1 MFSSLMKNNMA
12 DMNRG
17 PLGLYLHFPFCVR
30 KCRYCDFLSFPSD
43 EAGREAYLQRL
54 KKEIIVRGEKYQ
66 DYSIETLFIGGGT
79 PSLMTGQQLTELLD
93 TVRTA
98 FHVSPSGEWTMECNP
113 GTTDA
118 ETLKIY
124 RAAGINRLSFGLQSM
139 NDEELKYL
147 GRIHTAKQ
155 FLDNYQAARK
165 AGFENINIDLMS
177 ALPGQTTDSWL
188 DTLKKAAA
196 LEPEHLSAYSLI
208 IEEGTPFWKLYG
220 DDRSGE
226 ADVEGIIADGG
237 AGQQGKAAIPA
248 LPDQDSIETDSGLVM
263 KEKTGLPAL
272 PDEDS
277 EREMYHLTKRILAER
292 GYERYEVS
300 NYARKGFEC
309 RHNLIY
315 WRRKDYLGLGLGAAS
330 MVGERCFSNTSDIS
344 RYMQDFAYCQ
354 EEILDRKAQIE
365 ETMFLGL
372 RCTLGVSDQTF
383 KEKFGESMMNIY
395 GDIIR
400 QYVSEGFLTYHEE
413 KGRLAFTES
422 GMDVSNWILSDFL
435 L

>member
-1 MFSSLMKNNMA
+1 MA
-12 DMNRG
+12 DKNKR

-43 EAGREAYLQRL
+43 EAGREIYLERL
-54 KKEIIVRGEKYQ
+54 KEEIKARGAIYQ
-66 DYSIETLFIGGGT
+66 DYNIETLFIGGGT

-93 TVRTA
+93 TVRVS
-98 FHVSPSGEWTMECNP
+98 FHVSPVGEWTMECNP

-118 ETLKIY
+118 ETLRIY
-124 RAAGINRLSFGLQSM
+124 RNAGINRLSFGLQSM

-155 FLDNYQAARK
+155 FAENYQAARRV
-165 AGFENINIDLMS
+165 GFENINIDLMS
-177 ALPGQTTDSWL
+177 ALPGQTTASWL
-188 DTLKKAAA
+188 DTLNKAAA
-196 LEPEHLSAYSLI
+196 FEPEHLSAYSLI
-208 IEEGTPFWKLYG
+208 IEEETPFWDLYG

-226 ADVEGIIADGG
+226 ADMDGIIADGG
-237 AGQQGKAAIPA
+237 GGQQGKAAI
-248 LPDQDSIETDSGLVM
+248 LT
-263 KEKTGLPAL
+263 L

-277 EREMYHLTKRILAER
+277 ERQMYHLTKRILAEK
-292 GYERYEVS
+292 GYERYEIS

-315 WRRKDYLGLGLGAAS
+315 WQRKDYLGLGLGAAS
-330 MVGERCFSNTSDIS
+330 MVGNRRFSNVSDMTS
-344 RYMQDFAYCQ
+344 YMHDWSYCQ

-372 RCTLGVSDQTF
+372 RCTAGVSDRMFT
-383 KEKFGESMMNIY
+383 EKFGQSMMDIY

-400 QYVSEGFLTYHEE
+400 KYLSEGFLIYNPSD
-413 KGRLAFTES
+413 GRLAFSEAGT
-422 GMDVSNWILSDFL
+422 DVSNWILSDFL

>member
-1 MFSSLMKNNMA
+1 MK
-12 DMNRG
+12 R

-30 KCRYCDFLSFPSD
+30 KCRYCDFLSFSSD
-43 EAGREAYLQRL
+43 AEGRKAYLERL
-54 KKEIIVRGEKYQ
+54 KQEIMIRGQEYQ
-66 DYSIETLFIGGGT
+66 DYYIETLFIGGGT
-79 PSLMTGQQLTELLD
+79 PSLMTGQQMNDLLD
-93 TVRTA
+93 TVREN
-98 FHVSPSGEWTMECNP
+98 FHVRSDGEWTMECNP
-113 GTTDA
+113 GTTDF
-118 ETLKIY
+118 ETLKLY
-124 RAAGINRLSFGLQSM
+124 RGAGVNRLSFGLQSM

-147 GRIHTAKQ
+147 GRIHTVKQ
-155 FLDNYQAARK
+155 FMDNYQSARK

-177 ALPGQTTDSWL
+177 ALPGQTTDSWME
-188 DTLKKAAA
+188 TLKKAAT
-196 LEPEHLSAYSLI
+196 LEPEHISAYSLI

-220 DDRSGE
+220 DD
-226 ADVEGIIADGG
+226 DGG
-237 AGQQGKAAIPA
+237 KEGTDCNDAANCDADSGMVLKGKAAI
-248 LPDQDSIETDSGLVM
+248 
-263 KEKTGLPAL
+263 PAL

-277 EREMYHLTKRILAER
+277 EREMYHLTKHFLAEK

-315 WRRKDYLGLGLGAAS
+315 WQRGDYLGLGLGAAS
-330 MVGERCFSNTSDIS
+330 MVGDRRFSNTVDMK
-344 RYMQDFAYCQ
+344 RYMQDFSYCQ

-372 RCTLGVSDQTF
+372 RCTSGISDQIF
-383 KEKFGESMMNIY
+383 KEKFGESMMHIY

-413 KGRLAFTES
+413 KGRLAFTEA

>member
-1 MFSSLMKNNMA
+1 MA
-12 DMNRG
+12 DKNKR

-30 KCRYCDFLSFPSD
+30 KCRYCDFLSFPSG
-43 EAGREAYLQRL
+43 EAGRKIYLERL
-54 KKEIIVRGEKYQ
+54 KEEIKARGAIYQ
-66 DYSIETLFIGGGT
+66 DYNIETLFIGGGT

-93 TVRTA
+93 TVRA
-98 FHVSPSGEWTMECNP
+98 SFHVSPVGEWTMECNP

-118 ETLKIY
+118 ETLRIY
-124 RAAGINRLSFGLQSM
+124 RNAGINRLSFGLQSM

-155 FLDNYQAARK
+155 FAENYQAARRV
-165 AGFENINIDLMS
+165 GFENINIDLMS
-177 ALPGQTTDSWL
+177 ALPGQTTASWL
-188 DTLKKAAA
+188 DTLNKAAA
-196 LEPEHLSAYSLI
+196 FEPEHLSAYSLI
-208 IEEGTPFWKLYG
+208 IEEGTPFWDLYG

-226 ADVEGIIADGG
+226 ADADGIIADGVV
-237 AGQQGKAAIPA
+237 GQQGKAAI
-248 LPDQDSIETDSGLVM
+248 LT
-263 KEKTGLPAL
+263 L

-277 EREMYHLTKRILAER
+277 ERQMYHLTKKILAEK
-292 GYERYEVS
+292 GYERYEIS

-315 WRRKDYLGLGLGAAS
+315 WQRKDYLGLGLGAAS
-330 MVGERCFSNTSDIS
+330 MVGNRRFSNVSDMTS
-344 RYMQDFAYCQ
+344 YMHDWSYCQ

-372 RCTLGVSDQTF
+372 RCTAGVSDRMFT
-383 KEKFGESMMNIY
+383 EKFGQSMMDIY

-400 QYVSEGFLTYHEE
+400 KYLSEGFLIYNPSD
-413 KGRLAFTES
+413 GRLAFSEEGT
-422 GMDVSNWILSDFL
+422 DVSNWILSDFL

>member
-1 MFSSLMKNNMA
+1 MA
-12 DMNRG
+12 DKNKR

-30 KCRYCDFLSFPSD
+30 KCRYCDFLSFPSG
-43 EAGREAYLQRL
+43 EAGREIYLERL
-54 KKEIIVRGEKYQ
+54 KEEIKARGAIYQ
-66 DYSIETLFIGGGT
+66 DYNIETLFIGGGT

-93 TVRTA
+93 TVRA
-98 FHVSPSGEWTMECNP
+98 SFHVSPVGEWTMECNP

-118 ETLKIY
+118 ETLRIY
-124 RAAGINRLSFGLQSM
+124 RNAGINRLSFGLQSM

-155 FLDNYQAARK
+155 FTENYQAARRV
-165 AGFENINIDLMS
+165 GFENINIDLMS
-177 ALPGQTTDSWL
+177 ALPGQTTASWL
-188 DTLKKAAA
+188 DTLNKAAA
-196 LEPEHLSAYSLI
+196 FEPEHLSAYSLI
-208 IEEGTPFWKLYG
+208 IEEETPFWDLYG

-226 ADVEGIIADGG
+226 ADVDGIIADGG
-237 AGQQGKAAIPA
+237 GGQQGKAAI
-248 LPDQDSIETDSGLVM
+248 LT
-263 KEKTGLPAL
+263 L

-277 EREMYHLTKRILAER
+277 ERQMYHLTKRILAEK
-292 GYERYEVS
+292 GYERYEIS

-315 WRRKDYLGLGLGAAS
+315 WQRKDYLGLGLGAAS
-330 MVGERCFSNTSDIS
+330 MVGNRRFSNVSDMTS
-344 RYMQDFAYCQ
+344 YMHDWSYCQ

-372 RCTLGVSDQTF
+372 RCTAGVSDRMFT
-383 KEKFGESMMNIY
+383 EKFGQSMMDIY

-400 QYVSEGFLTYHEE
+400 KYLSEGFLIYNPSD
-413 KGRLAFTES
+413 GRLAFSEAGT
-422 GMDVSNWILSDFL
+422 DVSNWILSDFL

>member
-1 MFSSLMKNNMA
+1 MA
-12 DMNRG
+12 DKNKR

-43 EAGREAYLQRL
+43 EAGREIYLERL
-54 KKEIIVRGEKYQ
+54 KEEIKARGAIYQ
-66 DYSIETLFIGGGT
+66 DYNIETLFIGGGT

-93 TVRTA
+93 TVRVS
-98 FHVSPSGEWTMECNP
+98 FHVSPVGEWTMECNP

-118 ETLKIY
+118 ETLRIY
-124 RAAGINRLSFGLQSM
+124 RNAGINRLSFGLQSM

-155 FLDNYQAARK
+155 FAENYQAARRV
-165 AGFENINIDLMS
+165 GFENINIDLMS
-177 ALPGQTTDSWL
+177 ALPGQTTASWL
-188 DTLKKAAA
+188 DTLNKAAA
-196 LEPEHLSAYSLI
+196 FEPEHLSAYSLI
-208 IEEGTPFWKLYG
+208 IEEGTPFWDLYG

-226 ADVEGIIADGG
+226 ADVDGIIADGG
-237 AGQQGKAAIPA
+237 AGRKGKAAI
-248 LPDQDSIETDSGLVM
+248 S
-263 KEKTGLPAL
+263 AL

-277 EREMYHLTKRILAER
+277 ERQMYHLTKRILAEK
-292 GYERYEVS
+292 GYERYEIS

-315 WRRKDYLGLGLGAAS
+315 WQRKDYLGLGLGAAS
-330 MVGERCFSNTSDIS
+330 MVGNRRFSNVSDMTS
-344 RYMQDFAYCQ
+344 YMHDWSYCQ

-372 RCTLGVSDQTF
+372 RCTAGVSDRMFT
-383 KEKFGESMMNIY
+383 EKFGQSMMDIY

-400 QYVSEGFLTYHEE
+400 KYISEGFLDFHPSE
-413 KGRLAFTES
+413 GRLAFSEAGT
-422 GMDVSNWILSDFL
+422 DVSNWILSDFL

>member
-1 MFSSLMKNNMA
+1 MA
-12 DMNRG
+12 DKNKR

-30 KCRYCDFLSFPSD
+30 KCRYCDFLSFPSG
-43 EAGREAYLQRL
+43 EAGRKIYLERL
-54 KKEIIVRGEKYQ
+54 KEEIKARGAIYQ
-66 DYSIETLFIGGGT
+66 DYNIETLFIGGGT

-93 TVRTA
+93 TVRA
-98 FHVSPSGEWTMECNP
+98 SFHVSPVGEWTMECNP

-118 ETLKIY
+118 ETLRIY
-124 RAAGINRLSFGLQSM
+124 RNAGINRLSFGLQSM

-155 FLDNYQAARK
+155 FAENYQAARRV
-165 AGFENINIDLMS
+165 GFENINIDLMS
-177 ALPGQTTDSWL
+177 ALPGQTTASWL
-188 DTLKKAAA
+188 DTLNKAAA
-196 LEPEHLSAYSLI
+196 FEPEHLSAYSLI
-208 IEEGTPFWKLYG
+208 IEEGTPFWDLYG

-226 ADVEGIIADGG
+226 ADADGIIADGVV
-237 AGQQGKAAIPA
+237 GQQGKAAI
-248 LPDQDSIETDSGLVM
+248 LT
-263 KEKTGLPAL
+263 L

-277 EREMYHLTKRILAER
+277 ERQMYHLTKKILAEK
-292 GYERYEVS
+292 GYERYEIS

-315 WRRKDYLGLGLGAAS
+315 WQRKDYLGLGLGAAS
-330 MVGERCFSNTSDIS
+330 MVGNRRFSNVSDMTG
-344 RYMQDFAYCQ
+344 YMHDWSYCQ

-372 RCTLGVSDQTF
+372 RCTAGVSDRMFT
-383 KEKFGESMMNIY
+383 EKFGQSMMDIY

-400 QYVSEGFLTYHEE
+400 KYLSEGFLIYNPSD
-413 KGRLAFTES
+413 GRLAFSEAGT
-422 GMDVSNWILSDFL
+422 DVSNWILSDFL

>member
-1 MFSSLMKNNMA
+1 MA
-12 DMNRG
+12 DKNKR

-43 EAGREAYLQRL
+43 EAGREIYLKRL
-54 KKEIIVRGEKYQ
+54 KEEIKARGAAYQ
-66 DYSIETLFIGGGT
+66 DYNIETLFIGGGT

-93 TVRTA
+93 TVRA
-98 FHVSPSGEWTMECNP
+98 SFHVAPVGEWTMECNP

-118 ETLKIY
+118 ETLRIY
-124 RAAGINRLSFGLQSM
+124 RNAGINRLSFGLQSM

-155 FLDNYQAARK
+155 FAENYQAARRV
-165 AGFENINIDLMS
+165 GFENINIDLMS
-177 ALPGQTTDSWL
+177 ALPGQTTASWL
-188 DTLKKAAA
+188 DTLNKTAA
-196 LEPEHLSAYSLI
+196 LEPEHMSAYSLI
-208 IEEGTPFWKLYG
+208 IEEGTPFWDFYG

-226 ADVEGIIADGG
+226 ADVDGIIADGG

-248 LPDQDSIETDSGLVM
+248 LPD
-263 KEKTGLPAL
+263 
-272 PDEDS
+272 EDS
-277 EREMYHLTKRILAER
+277 ERQMYHLTKRILAEK
-292 GYERYEVS
+292 GYERYEIS

-315 WRRKDYLGLGLGAAS
+315 WQRKDYLGLGLGAAS
-330 MVGERCFSNTSDIS
+330 MVGDRRFSNVSDMTS
-344 RYMQDFAYCQ
+344 YMHDWSYCQ

-372 RCTLGVSDQTF
+372 RCTAGVSDRVFT
-383 KEKFGESMMNIY
+383 EKFGQSMMDIY

-400 QYVSEGFLTYHEE
+400 KYLSEGFLVFHPSED
-413 KGRLAFTES
+413 RLAFSEAGT
-422 GMDVSNWILSDFL
+422 DVSNWILSDFL

>member
-1 MFSSLMKNNMA
+1 MA
-12 DMNRG
+12 DKNKH

-30 KCRYCDFLSFPSD
+30 KCRYCDFLSFPSG
-43 EAGREAYLQRL
+43 EAGREIYLERL
-54 KKEIIVRGEKYQ
+54 KEEIKARGAIYQ
-66 DYSIETLFIGGGT
+66 DYNIETLFIGGGT

-93 TVRTA
+93 TVRA
-98 FHVSPSGEWTMECNP
+98 SFHVSPVGEWTMECNP

-118 ETLKIY
+118 ETLRIY
-124 RAAGINRLSFGLQSM
+124 RNAGINRLSFGLQSM

-155 FLDNYQAARK
+155 FAENYQAARRV
-165 AGFENINIDLMS
+165 GFENINIDLMS
-177 ALPGQTTDSWL
+177 ALPGQTTASWM
-188 DTLKKAAA
+188 DTLNKAAA
-196 LEPEHLSAYSLI
+196 FEPEHLSAYSLI
-208 IEEGTPFWKLYG
+208 IEEGTPFWDLYG

-226 ADVEGIIADGG
+226 ANADGIIADGG

-248 LPDQDSIETDSGLVM
+248 LPD
-263 KEKTGLPAL
+263 
-272 PDEDS
+272 EDS
-277 EREMYHLTKRILAER
+277 ERQMYHLTKRILAEK
-292 GYERYEVS
+292 GYARYEIS

-315 WRRKDYLGLGLGAAS
+315 WQRKDYLGLGLGAAS
-330 MVGERCFSNTSDIS
+330 MVGNRRFSNVSDMTS
-344 RYMQDFAYCQ
+344 YMHDWSYCQ

-372 RCTLGVSDQTF
+372 RCTAGVSDRMFT
-383 KEKFGESMMNIY
+383 EKFGQSMMDIY

-400 QYVSEGFLTYHEE
+400 KYLSEGFLIYNPSD
-413 KGRLAFTES
+413 GRLAFSEAGT
-422 GMDVSNWILSDFL
+422 DVSNWILSDFL

>member
-1 MFSSLMKNNMA
+1 MTDKNK
-12 DMNRG
+12 R

-30 KCRYCDFLSFPSD
+30 KCRYCDFLSFPSG
-43 EAGREAYLQRL
+43 EAGREIYLERL
-54 KKEIIVRGEKYQ
+54 KEEIKARGAIYQ
-66 DYSIETLFIGGGT
+66 DYNIETLFIGGGT

-93 TVRTA
+93 TVRA
-98 FHVSPSGEWTMECNP
+98 SFHVSPVGEWTMECNP

-118 ETLKIY
+118 ETLRIY
-124 RAAGINRLSFGLQSM
+124 RNAGINRLSFGLQSM

-155 FLDNYQAARK
+155 FAENYQAARRV
-165 AGFENINIDLMS
+165 GFENINIDLMS
-177 ALPGQTTDSWL
+177 ALPGQTTASWL
-188 DTLKKAAA
+188 DTLNKAAA
-196 LEPEHLSAYSLI
+196 FEPEHLSAYSLI
-208 IEEGTPFWKLYG
+208 IEEETPFWDLYG

-226 ADVEGIIADGG
+226 ANADGIIADGG
-237 AGQQGKAAIPA
+237 AGQQGKAAI
-248 LPDQDSIETDSGLVM
+248 LT
-263 KEKTGLPAL
+263 L

-277 EREMYHLTKRILAER
+277 ERQMYHLTKRILAEK
-292 GYERYEVS
+292 GYERYEIS

-315 WRRKDYLGLGLGAAS
+315 WQRKDYLGLGLGAAS
-330 MVGERCFSNTSDIS
+330 MVGNRRFSNVSDMTS
-344 RYMQDFAYCQ
+344 YMHDWSYCQ

-372 RCTLGVSDQTF
+372 RCTAGVSDRMFT
-383 KEKFGESMMNIY
+383 EKFGQSMMDIY

-400 QYVSEGFLTYHEE
+400 KYLSEGFLIYNPSD
-413 KGRLAFTES
+413 GRLAFSEAGT
-422 GMDVSNWILSDFL
+422 DVSNWILSDFL

>member
-1 MFSSLMKNNMA
+1 MA
-12 DMNRG
+12 DKNKR

-30 KCRYCDFLSFPSD
+30 KCRYCDFLSFPSG
-43 EAGREAYLQRL
+43 EAGREIYLERL
-54 KKEIIVRGEKYQ
+54 KEEIKARGAIYQ
-66 DYSIETLFIGGGT
+66 DYNIETLFIGGGT

-93 TVRTA
+93 TVRA
-98 FHVSPSGEWTMECNP
+98 SFHVSPVGEWTMECNP

-118 ETLKIY
+118 ETLRIY
-124 RAAGINRLSFGLQSM
+124 RNAGINRLSFGLQSM

-155 FLDNYQAARK
+155 FTENYQAARRV
-165 AGFENINIDLMS
+165 GFENINIDLMS
-177 ALPGQTTDSWL
+177 ALPGQTTASWM
-188 DTLKKAAA
+188 DTLNKAAA
-196 LEPEHLSAYSLI
+196 FEPEHLSAYSLI
-208 IEEGTPFWKLYG
+208 IEEGTPFWDLYG

-226 ADVEGIIADGG
+226 ANADGIIADGG
-237 AGQQGKAAIPA
+237 AGQQGKAAI
-248 LPDQDSIETDSGLVM
+248 LT
-263 KEKTGLPAL
+263 L

-277 EREMYHLTKRILAER
+277 ERQMYHLTKRILAEK
-292 GYERYEVS
+292 GYERYEIS

-315 WRRKDYLGLGLGAAS
+315 WQRKDYLGLGLGAAS
-330 MVGERCFSNTSDIS
+330 MVGNRRFSNVSDMTS
-344 RYMQDFAYCQ
+344 YMHDWSYCQ

-372 RCTLGVSDQTF
+372 RCTAGVSDRMFT
-383 KEKFGESMMNIY
+383 EKFGQSMMDIY

-400 QYVSEGFLTYHEE
+400 KYLSEGFLIYNPSD
-413 KGRLAFTES
+413 GRLAFSEAGT
-422 GMDVSNWILSDFL
+422 DVSNWILSDFL

>member
-66 DYSIETLFIGGGT
+66 DYTIETLFIGGGT

-248 LPDQDSIETDSGLVM
+248 LPD
-263 KEKTGLPAL
+263 
-272 PDEDS
+272 EDS
-277 EREMYHLTKRILAER
+277 EREMYHLTKRILAEQ

-309 RHNLIY
+309 RHNLMY
-315 WRRKDYLGLGLGAAS
+315 WRRKDYLGLGLG
-330 MVGERCFSNTSDIS
+330 R
-344 RYMQDFAYCQ
+344 
-354 EEILDRKAQIE
+354 
-365 ETMFLGL
+365 
-372 RCTLGVSDQTF
+372 
-383 KEKFGESMMNIY
+383 
-395 GDIIR
+395 
-400 QYVSEGFLTYHEE
+400 
-413 KGRLAFTES
+413 
-422 GMDVSNWILSDFL
+422 
-435 L
+435 

>member
-1 MFSSLMKNNMA
+1 MAGKNK
-12 DMNRG
+12 R

-30 KCRYCDFLSFPSD
+30 KCRYCDFLSFPSG
-43 EAGREAYLQRL
+43 EAGREIYLERL
-54 KKEIIVRGEKYQ
+54 KEEIKARGAVYQ
-66 DYSIETLFIGGGT
+66 DYNIETLFIGGGT

-93 TVRTA
+93 TVRVS
-98 FHVSPSGEWTMECNP
+98 FHVSPVGEWTMECNP

-118 ETLKIY
+118 ETLRIY
-124 RAAGINRLSFGLQSM
+124 RNAGINRLSFGLQSM

-155 FLDNYQAARK
+155 FAENYQAARRV
-165 AGFENINIDLMS
+165 GFENINIDLMS
-177 ALPGQTTDSWL
+177 ALPGQTTASWL
-188 DTLKKAAA
+188 DTLNKAAA
-196 LEPEHLSAYSLI
+196 FEPEHLSAYSLI
-208 IEEGTPFWKLYG
+208 IEEGTPFWDLYG

-226 ADVEGIIADGG
+226 ADVDGIITDGG
-237 AGQQGKAAIPA
+237 GGQQGKAAI
-248 LPDQDSIETDSGLVM
+248 LT
-263 KEKTGLPAL
+263 L

-277 EREMYHLTKRILAER
+277 ERQMYHLTKRILAEK
-292 GYERYEVS
+292 GYERYEIS

-315 WRRKDYLGLGLGAAS
+315 WQRKDYLGLGLGAAS
-330 MVGERCFSNTSDIS
+330 MVGNRRFSNVSDMTS
-344 RYMQDFAYCQ
+344 YMHDWSYCQ

-372 RCTLGVSDQTF
+372 RCTAGVSDRMFT
-383 KEKFGESMMNIY
+383 EKFGQSMMDIY

-400 QYVSEGFLTYHEE
+400 KYISEGFLVFYPSE
-413 KGRLAFTES
+413 GRLAFSEAGT
-422 GMDVSNWILSDFL
+422 DVSNWILSDFL

>member
-1 MFSSLMKNNMA
+1 MA
-12 DMNRG
+12 DKNKR

-43 EAGREAYLQRL
+43 EAGREIYLKRL
-54 KKEIIVRGEKYQ
+54 KEEIKARGAAYQ
-66 DYSIETLFIGGGT
+66 DYNIETLFIGGGT

-93 TVRTA
+93 TVRA
-98 FHVSPSGEWTMECNP
+98 SFHVAPVGEWTMECNP

-118 ETLKIY
+118 ETLRIY
-124 RAAGINRLSFGLQSM
+124 RNAGINRLSFGLQSM

-155 FLDNYQAARK
+155 FAENYQAARRV
-165 AGFENINIDLMS
+165 GFENINIDLMS
-177 ALPGQTTDSWL
+177 ALPGQTTVSWL
-188 DTLKKAAA
+188 DTLNKAAA

-208 IEEGTPFWKLYG
+208 IEEGTPFWNLYG

-226 ADVEGIIADGG
+226 ADVDGIIADGG

-248 LPDQDSIETDSGLVM
+248 LPD
-263 KEKTGLPAL
+263 
-272 PDEDS
+272 EDS
-277 EREMYHLTKRILAER
+277 ERQMYHLTKRILAEK
-292 GYERYEVS
+292 GYERYEIS

-309 RHNLIY
+309 RHNLSY
-315 WRRKDYLGLGLGAAS
+315 WQRKDYLGLGLGAAS
-330 MVGERCFSNTSDIS
+330 MVGDRRFSNVSDMTS
-344 RYMQDFAYCQ
+344 YMHDWSYCQ

-372 RCTLGVSDQTF
+372 RCTAGVSDRVFT
-383 KEKFGESMMNIY
+383 EKFGQSMMDIY

-400 QYVSEGFLTYHEE
+400 KYLSEGFLVYNPSE
-413 KGRLAFTES
+413 GRLAFSEAGT
-422 GMDVSNWILSDFL
+422 DVSNWILSDFL

>member
-1 MFSSLMKNNMA
+1 MA
-12 DMNRG
+12 DKNKR

-30 KCRYCDFLSFPSD
+30 KCRYCDFLSFPSG
-43 EAGREAYLQRL
+43 EAGREIYLERL
-54 KKEIIVRGEKYQ
+54 KEEIKARGAIYQ
-66 DYSIETLFIGGGT
+66 DYNIETLFIGGGT

-93 TVRTA
+93 TVRA
-98 FHVSPSGEWTMECNP
+98 SFHVSPVGEWTMECNP

-118 ETLKIY
+118 ETLRIY
-124 RAAGINRLSFGLQSM
+124 RNAGINRLSFGLQSM

-155 FLDNYQAARK
+155 FTENYQAARRV
-165 AGFENINIDLMS
+165 GFENINIDLMS
-177 ALPGQTTDSWL
+177 ALPGQTTASWM
-188 DTLKKAAA
+188 DTLNKAAA
-196 LEPEHLSAYSLI
+196 FEPEHLSAYSLI
-208 IEEGTPFWKLYG
+208 IEEGTPFWDLYG

-226 ADVEGIIADGG
+226 ANADGIIADGG

-248 LPDQDSIETDSGLVM
+248 LPD
-263 KEKTGLPAL
+263 
-272 PDEDS
+272 EDS
-277 EREMYHLTKRILAER
+277 ERQMYHLTKRILAEK
-292 GYERYEVS
+292 GYERYEIS

-315 WRRKDYLGLGLGAAS
+315 WQRKDYLGLGLGAAS
-330 MVGERCFSNTSDIS
+330 MVGNRRFSNVSDMTS
-344 RYMQDFAYCQ
+344 YMHDWSYCQ

-372 RCTLGVSDQTF
+372 RCTAGVSDRMFT
-383 KEKFGESMMNIY
+383 EKFGQSMMDIY

-400 QYVSEGFLTYHEE
+400 KYLSEGFLIYNPSD
-413 KGRLAFTES
+413 GRLAFSEAGT
-422 GMDVSNWILSDFL
+422 DVSNWILSDFL

>member
-1 MFSSLMKNNMA
+1 MA
-12 DMNRG
+12 DKNKR

-30 KCRYCDFLSFPSD
+30 KCRYCDFLSFPSG
-43 EAGREAYLQRL
+43 EAGREIYLERL
-54 KKEIIVRGEKYQ
+54 KEEIKARGAIYQ
-66 DYSIETLFIGGGT
+66 DYNIETLFIGGGT

-93 TVRTA
+93 TVRA
-98 FHVSPSGEWTMECNP
+98 SFHVSPVGEWTMECNP

-118 ETLKIY
+118 ETLRIY
-124 RAAGINRLSFGLQSM
+124 RNAGINRLSFGLQSM

-155 FLDNYQAARK
+155 FAENYQAARRV
-165 AGFENINIDLMS
+165 GFENINIDLMS
-177 ALPGQTTDSWL
+177 ALPGQTTASWL
-188 DTLKKAAA
+188 DTLNKAAA

-208 IEEGTPFWKLYG
+208 IEEGTPFWDLYG

-226 ADVEGIIADGG
+226 ANADGIIADGG
-237 AGQQGKAAIPA
+237 GGQQGKAAI
-248 LPDQDSIETDSGLVM
+248 LT
-263 KEKTGLPAL
+263 L

-277 EREMYHLTKRILAER
+277 ERQMYHLTKRILAEK
-292 GYERYEVS
+292 GYERYEIS

-315 WRRKDYLGLGLGAAS
+315 WQRKDYLGLGLGAAS
-330 MVGERCFSNTSDIS
+330 MVGNRRFSNVSDMTS
-344 RYMQDFAYCQ
+344 YMHDWSYCQ

-372 RCTLGVSDQTF
+372 RCTAGVSDRMFT
-383 KEKFGESMMNIY
+383 EKFGQSMMDIY

-400 QYVSEGFLTYHEE
+400 KYLSEGFLIYNPSD
-413 KGRLAFTES
+413 GRLAFSEAGT
-422 GMDVSNWILSDFL
+422 DVSNWILSDFL

>member
-1 MFSSLMKNNMA
+1 MA
-12 DMNRG
+12 DKNKR

-43 EAGREAYLQRL
+43 EAGREIYLERL
-54 KKEIIVRGEKYQ
+54 KEEIKARGAIYQ
-66 DYSIETLFIGGGT
+66 DYNIETLFIGGGT

-93 TVRTA
+93 TVRVS
-98 FHVSPSGEWTMECNP
+98 FHVSPVGEWTMECNP

-118 ETLKIY
+118 ETLRIY
-124 RAAGINRLSFGLQSM
+124 RNAGINRLSFGLQSM

-155 FLDNYQAARK
+155 FAENYQAARRV
-165 AGFENINIDLMS
+165 GFENINIDLMS
-177 ALPGQTTDSWL
+177 ALPGQTTASWL
-188 DTLKKAAA
+188 DTLNKAVAF
-196 LEPEHLSAYSLI
+196 EPEHLSAYSLI
-208 IEEGTPFWKLYG
+208 IEEGTPFWDLYG

-226 ADVEGIIADGG
+226 ADVDGIIADGVV
-237 AGQQGKAAIPA
+237 GQQGKAAI
-248 LPDQDSIETDSGLVM
+248 LT
-263 KEKTGLPAL
+263 L

-277 EREMYHLTKRILAER
+277 ERQMYHLTKRILAEK
-292 GYERYEVS
+292 GYERYEIS

-315 WRRKDYLGLGLGAAS
+315 WQRKDYLGLGLGAAS
-330 MVGERCFSNTSDIS
+330 MVGNRRFSNVSDMTS
-344 RYMQDFAYCQ
+344 YMHDWSYCQ

-372 RCTLGVSDQTF
+372 RCMAGVSDRMFT
-383 KEKFGESMMNIY
+383 EKFGQSMMDIY

-400 QYVSEGFLTYHEE
+400 KYISEGFLVFHPSA
-413 KGRLAFTES
+413 GRLAFSEAGT
-422 GMDVSNWILSDFL
+422 DVSNWILSDFL

>member
-66 DYSIETLFIGGGT
+66 DYSI
-79 PSLMTGQQLTELLD
+79 
-93 TVRTA
+93 
-98 FHVSPSGEWTMECNP
+98 
-113 GTTDA
+113 

-208 IEEGTPFWKLYG
+208 IEEGNT
-220 DDRSGE
+220 
-226 ADVEGIIADGG
+226 GI
-237 AGQQGKAAIPA
+237 AG
-248 LPDQDSIETDSGLVM
+248 
-263 KEKTGLPAL
+263 
-272 PDEDS
+272 
-277 EREMYHLTKRILAER
+277 
-292 GYERYEVS
+292 
-300 NYARKGFEC
+300 
-309 RHNLIY
+309 
-315 WRRKDYLGLGLGAAS
+315 
-330 MVGERCFSNTSDIS
+330 S
-344 RYMQDFAYCQ
+344 RQHRD
-354 EEILDRKAQIE
+354 
-365 ETMFLGL
+365 
-372 RCTLGVSDQTF
+372 
-383 KEKFGESMMNIY
+383 
-395 GDIIR
+395 
-400 QYVSEGFLTYHEE
+400 
-413 KGRLAFTES
+413 
-422 GMDVSNWILSDFL
+422 
-435 L
+435 

>member
-1 MFSSLMKNNMA
+1 MA
-12 DMNRG
+12 DKNKR

-43 EAGREAYLQRL
+43 EAGREIYLERL
-54 KKEIIVRGEKYQ
+54 KEEIKARGAAYQ
-66 DYSIETLFIGGGT
+66 DYNIETLFIGGGT

-93 TVRTA
+93 TVRVS
-98 FHVSPSGEWTMECNP
+98 FHVSPVSEWTMECNP

-118 ETLKIY
+118 ETLRIY
-124 RAAGINRLSFGLQSM
+124 RNAGINRLSFGLQSM

-155 FLDNYQAARK
+155 FAENYQAARRV
-165 AGFENINIDLMS
+165 GFENINIDLMS
-177 ALPGQTTDSWL
+177 ALPGQTTASWL
-188 DTLKKAAA
+188 DTLNKAAA

-208 IEEGTPFWKLYG
+208 IEEGTPFWDLYG

-226 ADVEGIIADGG
+226 ANADGIIADGG
-237 AGQQGKAAIPA
+237 AGQQGKAAI
-248 LPDQDSIETDSGLVM
+248 LT
-263 KEKTGLPAL
+263 L

-277 EREMYHLTKRILAER
+277 ERQMYHLTKRILAEK
-292 GYERYEVS
+292 GYERYEIS
-300 NYARKGFEC
+300 NYTRKGFEC

-315 WRRKDYLGLGLGAAS
+315 WQRKDYLGLGLGAAS
-330 MVGERCFSNTSDIS
+330 MVGNRRFSNVSDMTS
-344 RYMQDFAYCQ
+344 YMHDWSYCH

-372 RCTLGVSDQTF
+372 RCTAGVSDRMFT
-383 KEKFGESMMNIY
+383 EKFGQSMMDIY

-400 QYVSEGFLTYHEE
+400 KYLSEGFLIYNPSD
-413 KGRLAFTES
+413 GRLAFSEAGT
-422 GMDVSNWILSDFL
+422 DVSNWILSDFL

>member
-1 MFSSLMKNNMA
+1 MA
-12 DMNRG
+12 DKNKR

-30 KCRYCDFLSFPSD
+30 KCRYCDFLSFPSG
-43 EAGREAYLQRL
+43 EAGREIYLERL
-54 KKEIIVRGEKYQ
+54 KEEIKARGAIYQ
-66 DYSIETLFIGGGT
+66 DYNIETLFIGGGT

-93 TVRTA
+93 TVRA
-98 FHVSPSGEWTMECNP
+98 SFHVSPVGEWTMECNP

-118 ETLKIY
+118 ETLRIY
-124 RAAGINRLSFGLQSM
+124 RNAGINRLSFGLQSM

-155 FLDNYQAARK
+155 FAENYQAARRV
-165 AGFENINIDLMS
+165 GFENINIDLMS
-177 ALPGQTTDSWL
+177 ALPGQTTASWL
-188 DTLKKAAA
+188 DTLNKAAA
-196 LEPEHLSAYSLI
+196 FEPEHLSAYSLI
-208 IEEGTPFWKLYG
+208 IEEETPFWDLYG

-226 ADVEGIIADGG
+226 ANADGIIADGG

-248 LPDQDSIETDSGLVM
+248 LPD
-263 KEKTGLPAL
+263 
-272 PDEDS
+272 EDS
-277 EREMYHLTKRILAER
+277 ERQMYHLTKRILAEK
-292 GYERYEVS
+292 GYERYEIS

-315 WRRKDYLGLGLGAAS
+315 WQRKDYLGLGLGAAS
-330 MVGERCFSNTSDIS
+330 MVGNRRFSNVSDMTS
-344 RYMQDFAYCQ
+344 YMHDWSYCQ

-372 RCTLGVSDQTF
+372 RCTAGVSDRMFT
-383 KEKFGESMMNIY
+383 EKFGQSMMDIY

-400 QYVSEGFLTYHEE
+400 KYLSEGFLIYNPSD
-413 KGRLAFTES
+413 GRLAFSEAGT
-422 GMDVSNWILSDFL
+422 DVSNWILSDFL

>member
-1 MFSSLMKNNMA
+1 MA
-12 DMNRG
+12 DKNKR

-30 KCRYCDFLSFPSD
+30 KCRYCDFLSFPSG
-43 EAGREAYLQRL
+43 EAGRKIYLERL
-54 KKEIIVRGEKYQ
+54 KEEIKARGAIYQ
-66 DYSIETLFIGGGT
+66 DYNIETLFIGGGT

-93 TVRTA
+93 TVRA
-98 FHVSPSGEWTMECNP
+98 SFHVSPVGEWTMECNP

-118 ETLKIY
+118 ETLRIY
-124 RAAGINRLSFGLQSM
+124 RNAGINRLSFGLQSM

-155 FLDNYQAARK
+155 FAENYQAARRV
-165 AGFENINIDLMS
+165 GFENINIDLMS
-177 ALPGQTTDSWL
+177 ALPGQTTASWL
-188 DTLKKAAA
+188 DTLNKAAA
-196 LEPEHLSAYSLI
+196 FEPEHLSAYSLI
-208 IEEGTPFWKLYG
+208 IEEGTPFWDLYG

-226 ADVEGIIADGG
+226 ADADGIIADGVV
-237 AGQQGKAAIPA
+237 GQQGKAAI
-248 LPDQDSIETDSGLVM
+248 LT
-263 KEKTGLPAL
+263 L

-277 EREMYHLTKRILAER
+277 ERQMYHLTKKILAEK
-292 GYERYEVS
+292 GYERYEIS

-315 WRRKDYLGLGLGAAS
+315 WQRKDYLGLGLGAAS
-330 MVGERCFSNTSDIS
+330 MVGNRRFSNVSDMTS
-344 RYMQDFAYCQ
+344 YMHDWSYCQ

-372 RCTLGVSDQTF
+372 RCTAGVSDRMFT
-383 KEKFGESMMNIY
+383 EKFGQSMMDIY

-400 QYVSEGFLTYHEE
+400 KYLSEGFLIYNPSD
-413 KGRLAFTES
+413 GRLAFSEAGT
-422 GMDVSNWILSDFL
+422 DVSNWILSDFL

>member
-1 MFSSLMKNNMA
+1 MMTNMKKK
-12 DMNRG
+12 
-17 PLGLYLHFPFCVR
+17 PIELYIHIPFCVK
-30 KCRYCDFLSFPSD
+30 KCDYCDFLSFRALSSVH
-43 EAGREAYLQRL
+43 EAYVEQLI
-54 KKEIIVRGEKYQ
+54 KEIKAQSCYCLDCQV
-66 DYSIETLFIGGGT
+66 ETVFIGGGT
-79 PSLMTGQQLTELLD
+79 PSLLEPSCIRRIME
-93 TVRTA
+93 TV
-98 FHVSPSGEWTMECNP
+98 FECFQVEENAEITIEANP
-113 GTTDA
+113 GT
-118 ETLKIY
+118 LVGKKLPVY
-124 RAAGINRLSFGLQSM
+124 KKCGINRVSFGLQSAD
-139 NDEELKYL
+139 NEELKNL
-147 GRIHTAKQ
+147 GRIHSFEE
-155 FLDNYQAARK
+155 FLKSFQSARM
-165 AGFENINIDLMS
+165 AGFTNISIDLMS
-177 ALPGQTTDSWL
+177 GIPGQTLESWKN
-188 DTLKKAAA
+188 TLKKVTM
-196 LEPEHLSAYSLI
+196 LKPEHISAYSLI

-226 ADVEGIIADGG
+226 ADVEDIIADGG

-248 LPDQDSIETDSGLVM
+248 LPDEDSIETDSGLVM

-292 GYERYEVS
+292 GYEQYEVS

-309 RHNLIY
+309 RHNLMY

-330 MVGERCFSNTSDIS
+330 MVGERRFSNTSDIS

>member
-1 MFSSLMKNNMA
+1 MA
-12 DMNRG
+12 DKNKR

-43 EAGREAYLQRL
+43 EAGREIYLERL
-54 KKEIIVRGEKYQ
+54 KEEIKARGAVYQ
-66 DYSIETLFIGGGT
+66 DYNIETLFIGGGT

-93 TVRTA
+93 TVRVS
-98 FHVSPSGEWTMECNP
+98 FHVSPVGEWTMECNP

-118 ETLKIY
+118 ETLRIY
-124 RAAGINRLSFGLQSM
+124 RNAGINRLSFGLQSM

-155 FLDNYQAARK
+155 FAENYQAARRV
-165 AGFENINIDLMS
+165 GFENINIDLMS
-177 ALPGQTTDSWL
+177 ALPGQTTASWL
-188 DTLKKAAA
+188 DTLNKAAA
-196 LEPEHLSAYSLI
+196 FEPEHLSAYSLI
-208 IEEGTPFWKLYG
+208 IEEETPFWDLYG

-226 ADVEGIIADGG
+226 ADVDGIIANGG
-237 AGQQGKAAIPA
+237 GGQQGKAAI
-248 LPDQDSIETDSGLVM
+248 LT
-263 KEKTGLPAL
+263 L

-277 EREMYHLTKRILAER
+277 ERQMYHLTKRILAEK
-292 GYERYEVS
+292 GYERYEIS

-315 WRRKDYLGLGLGAAS
+315 WQRKDYLGLGLGAAS
-330 MVGERCFSNTSDIS
+330 MVGNRRFSNVSDMTS
-344 RYMQDFAYCQ
+344 YMHDWSYCQ

-372 RCTLGVSDQTF
+372 RCTAGVSDRMFT
-383 KEKFGESMMNIY
+383 EKFGQSMMDIY

-400 QYVSEGFLTYHEE
+400 KYISEGFLVFHPS
-413 KGRLAFTES
+413 A
-422 GMDVSNWILSDFL
+422 VSYTHLTLPTTDQV
-435 L
+435 

>member
-1 MFSSLMKNNMA
+1 MA
-12 DMNRG
+12 DKNKR

-43 EAGREAYLQRL
+43 EAGREIYLERL
-54 KKEIIVRGEKYQ
+54 KEEIKARGAIYQ
-66 DYSIETLFIGGGT
+66 DYNIETLFIGGGT

-93 TVRTA
+93 TVRVS
-98 FHVSPSGEWTMECNP
+98 FHVSPVGEWTMECNP

-118 ETLKIY
+118 ETLRIY
-124 RAAGINRLSFGLQSM
+124 RNAGINRLSFGLQSM

-155 FLDNYQAARK
+155 FAENYQAARRV
-165 AGFENINIDLMS
+165 GFENINIDLMS
-177 ALPGQTTDSWL
+177 ALPGQTTASWL
-188 DTLKKAAA
+188 DTLNKAAA
-196 LEPEHLSAYSLI
+196 FEPEHLSAYSLI
-208 IEEGTPFWKLYG
+208 IEEETPFWDLYG

-226 ADVEGIIADGG
+226 ADMDGIIADGG
-237 AGQQGKAAIPA
+237 GGQQGKAAI
-248 LPDQDSIETDSGLVM
+248 LT
-263 KEKTGLPAL
+263 L

-277 EREMYHLTKRILAER
+277 ERQMYHLTKRSLAEK
-292 GYERYEVS
+292 GYERYEIS

-315 WRRKDYLGLGLGAAS
+315 WQRKDYLGLGLGAAS
-330 MVGERCFSNTSDIS
+330 MVGNRRFSNVSDMTS
-344 RYMQDFAYCQ
+344 YMHDWSYCQ

-372 RCTLGVSDQTF
+372 RCTAGVSDRMFT
-383 KEKFGESMMNIY
+383 EKFGQSMMDIY

-400 QYVSEGFLTYHEE
+400 KYLSEGFLIYNPSD
-413 KGRLAFTES
+413 GRLAFSEAGT
-422 GMDVSNWILSDFL
+422 DVSNWILSDFL

>member
-1 MFSSLMKNNMA
+1 MA
-12 DMNRG
+12 DKNKR

-30 KCRYCDFLSFPSD
+30 KCRYCDFLSFPSG
-43 EAGREAYLQRL
+43 EAGREIYLERL
-54 KKEIIVRGEKYQ
+54 KEEIKARGAIYQ
-66 DYSIETLFIGGGT
+66 DYNIETLFIGGGT

-93 TVRTA
+93 TVRA
-98 FHVSPSGEWTMECNP
+98 SFHVSPVGEWTMECNP

-118 ETLKIY
+118 ETLRIY
-124 RAAGINRLSFGLQSM
+124 RNAGINRLSFGLQSM

-155 FLDNYQAARK
+155 FAENYQAARRV
-165 AGFENINIDLMS
+165 GFENINIDLMS
-177 ALPGQTTDSWL
+177 ALPGQTTASWM
-188 DTLKKAAA
+188 DTLNKAAA
-196 LEPEHLSAYSLI
+196 FEPEHLSAYSLI
-208 IEEGTPFWKLYG
+208 IEEGTPFWDLYG

-226 ADVEGIIADGG
+226 ANADGIIADGG

-248 LPDQDSIETDSGLVM
+248 LPD
-263 KEKTGLPAL
+263 
-272 PDEDS
+272 EDS
-277 EREMYHLTKRILAER
+277 ERQMYHLTKRILAEK
-292 GYERYEVS
+292 GYARYEIS

-315 WRRKDYLGLGLGAAS
+315 WQRKDYLGLGLGAAS
-330 MVGERCFSNTSDIS
+330 MVGNRRFSNVSDMTS
-344 RYMQDFAYCQ
+344 YMHDWSYCQ

-372 RCTLGVSDQTF
+372 RCAAGVSDRMFT
-383 KEKFGESMMNIY
+383 EKFGQSMMDIY

-400 QYVSEGFLTYHEE
+400 KYLSEGFLIYNPSD
-413 KGRLAFTES
+413 GRLAFSEAGT
-422 GMDVSNWILSDFL
+422 DVSNWILSDFL

>member
-1 MFSSLMKNNMA
+1 MA
-12 DMNRG
+12 DKNKR

-30 KCRYCDFLSFPSD
+30 KCRYCDFLSFPSG
-43 EAGREAYLQRL
+43 EAGREIYLERL
-54 KKEIIVRGEKYQ
+54 KEEIKARGAIYQ
-66 DYSIETLFIGGGT
+66 DYNIETLFIGGGT

-93 TVRTA
+93 TVRA
-98 FHVSPSGEWTMECNP
+98 SFHVSPVGEWTMECNP

-118 ETLKIY
+118 ETLRIY
-124 RAAGINRLSFGLQSM
+124 RNAGINRLSFGLQSM

-155 FLDNYQAARK
+155 FAENYQAARRV
-165 AGFENINIDLMS
+165 GFENINIDLMS
-177 ALPGQTTDSWL
+177 ALPGQTTASWM
-188 DTLKKAAA
+188 DTLNKAAA
-196 LEPEHLSAYSLI
+196 FEPEHLSAYSLI
-208 IEEGTPFWKLYG
+208 IEEGTPFWDLYG

-226 ADVEGIIADGG
+226 ADADGIIADGG
-237 AGQQGKAAIPA
+237 AGQQGKAAI
-248 LPDQDSIETDSGLVM
+248 LT
-263 KEKTGLPAL
+263 L

-277 EREMYHLTKRILAER
+277 ERQMYHLTKRILAEK
-292 GYERYEVS
+292 GYERYEIS

-315 WRRKDYLGLGLGAAS
+315 WQRKDYLGLGLGAAS
-330 MVGERCFSNTSDIS
+330 MVGNRRFSNVSDMTS
-344 RYMQDFAYCQ
+344 YMHDWSYCQ

-372 RCTLGVSDQTF
+372 RCTAGVSDRMFT
-383 KEKFGESMMNIY
+383 EKFGQSMMDIY

-400 QYVSEGFLTYHEE
+400 KYISEGFLVFYPSE
-413 KGRLAFTES
+413 GRLAFSEAGT
-422 GMDVSNWILSDFL
+422 DVSNWILSDFL

>member
-1 MFSSLMKNNMA
+1 MA
-12 DMNRG
+12 DKNKR
-17 PLGLYLHFPFCVR
+17 PLGVYLHFPFCVR

-43 EAGREAYLQRL
+43 EAGREIYLERL
-54 KKEIIVRGEKYQ
+54 KEEIKARGAAYQ
-66 DYSIETLFIGGGT
+66 DYNIETLFIGGGT

-93 TVRTA
+93 TVRA
-98 FHVSPSGEWTMECNP
+98 SFHVSPVGEWTMECNP

-118 ETLKIY
+118 ETLRIY
-124 RAAGINRLSFGLQSM
+124 RNAGINRLSFGLQSM

-147 GRIHTAKQ
+147 GRIHTSKQ
-155 FLDNYQAARK
+155 FAENYQAARRV
-165 AGFENINIDLMS
+165 GFENINIDLMS
-177 ALPGQTTDSWL
+177 ALPGQTTASWL
-188 DTLKKAAA
+188 DTLNKAAA

-208 IEEGTPFWKLYG
+208 IEEGTPFWNLYG

-226 ADVEGIIADGG
+226 ADVDGIIADSG
-237 AGQQGKAAIPA
+237 AGQQGKAAI
-248 LPDQDSIETDSGLVM
+248 
-263 KEKTGLPAL
+263 PAL

-277 EREMYHLTKRILAER
+277 EREMYHLTKRILAEQ

-309 RHNLIY
+309 RHNLMY

-330 MVGERCFSNTSDIS
+330 MVGERRFSNTSDIS

-383 KEKFGESMMNIY
+383 KGKFGESMMNIY

>member
-1 MFSSLMKNNMA
+1 MA
-12 DMNRG
+12 DKNKR

-30 KCRYCDFLSFPSD
+30 KCRYCDFLSFPSG
-43 EAGREAYLQRL
+43 EAGREIYLERL
-54 KKEIIVRGEKYQ
+54 KEEIKARGAIYQ
-66 DYSIETLFIGGGT
+66 DYNIETLFIGGGT

-93 TVRTA
+93 TVRA
-98 FHVSPSGEWTMECNP
+98 SFHVSPVGEWTMECNP

-118 ETLKIY
+118 ETLRIY
-124 RAAGINRLSFGLQSM
+124 RNAGINRLSFGLQSM

-155 FLDNYQAARK
+155 FAENYQAARRV
-165 AGFENINIDLMS
+165 GFENINIDLMS
-177 ALPGQTTDSWL
+177 ALPGQTTASWMDIL
-188 DTLKKAAA
+188 NKAAA
-196 LEPEHLSAYSLI
+196 FEPEHLSAYSLI
-208 IEEGTPFWKLYG
+208 IEEGTPFWDLYG

-226 ADVEGIIADGG
+226 ANADGIIADGG

-248 LPDQDSIETDSGLVM
+248 LPD
-263 KEKTGLPAL
+263 
-272 PDEDS
+272 EDS
-277 EREMYHLTKRILAER
+277 ERQMYHLTKRILAEK
-292 GYERYEVS
+292 GYARYEIS

-315 WRRKDYLGLGLGAAS
+315 WQRKDYLGLGLGAAS
-330 MVGERCFSNTSDIS
+330 MVGNRRFSNVSDMTS
-344 RYMQDFAYCQ
+344 YMHDWSYCQ

-372 RCTLGVSDQTF
+372 RCTAGVSDRMFT
-383 KEKFGESMMNIY
+383 EKFGQSMMDIY

-400 QYVSEGFLTYHEE
+400 KYLSEGFLIYNPSD
-413 KGRLAFTES
+413 GRLAFSEAGT
-422 GMDVSNWILSDFL
+422 DVSNWILSDFL

>member
-1 MFSSLMKNNMA
+1 MA
-12 DMNRG
+12 DKNKR

-30 KCRYCDFLSFPSD
+30 KCRYCDFLSFPSG
-43 EAGREAYLQRL
+43 EAGREIYLERL
-54 KKEIIVRGEKYQ
+54 KEEIKARGAIYQ
-66 DYSIETLFIGGGT
+66 DYNIETLFIGGGT

-93 TVRTA
+93 TVRA
-98 FHVSPSGEWTMECNP
+98 SFHVSPVGEWTMECNP

-118 ETLKIY
+118 ETLRIY
-124 RAAGINRLSFGLQSM
+124 RNAGINRLSFGLQSM

-155 FLDNYQAARK
+155 FAENYQAARRV
-165 AGFENINIDLMS
+165 GFENINIDLMS
-177 ALPGQTTDSWL
+177 ALPGQTTASWL
-188 DTLKKAAA
+188 DTLNKAAA
-196 LEPEHLSAYSLI
+196 FEPEHLSAYSLI
-208 IEEGTPFWKLYG
+208 IEEETPFWDLYG

-226 ADVEGIIADGG
+226 ADVDGIIADGG
-237 AGQQGKAAIPA
+237 AGQQGKAAI
-248 LPDQDSIETDSGLVM
+248 LT
-263 KEKTGLPAL
+263 L

-277 EREMYHLTKRILAER
+277 ERQMYHLTKRILAEK
-292 GYERYEVS
+292 GYERYEIS

-315 WRRKDYLGLGLGAAS
+315 WQRKDYLGLGLGAAS
-330 MVGERCFSNTSDIS
+330 MVGNRRFSNVSDMTS
-344 RYMQDFAYCQ
+344 YMHDWSYCQ

-372 RCTLGVSDQTF
+372 RCTAGVSDRMFT
-383 KEKFGESMMNIY
+383 EKFGQSMMDIY

-400 QYVSEGFLTYHEE
+400 KYLSEGFLIYNPSD
-413 KGRLAFTES
+413 GRLAFSEAGT
-422 GMDVSNWILSDFL
+422 DVSNWILSDFL